1 MYVHIVNPQM
11 IMELI
16 NAYKASCAKFSK
28 IVTTK
33 GGNFFG

>member
-1 MYVHIVNPQM
+1 
-11 IMELI
+11 MELI

-33 GGNFFG
+33 GGNFFWLMNESVNK